1 MASNYAE
8 SWKNVYKQYA
18 GDINFVAG
26 DFDTLKTAIR
36 QYIVNQ
42 IPENFND
49 FSDSSEVG
57 MFSNSIAWLGE
68 NLHYRVDLS
77 VHNLFPQTT
86 ERKQALLDFVKMLS
100 YFPNRNNCAL
110 GLAKIQ
116 SVTTDEDIE
125 DSLGNNLSGVT
136 ITWDDASNDNWQEQF
151 LTVINAALASNNS
164 FGSPRKT
171 EQVGNITT
179 QIYQTAS
186 AVNQACVYSFSASV
200 NGNSLPFNVVN
211 ADIDLDTA
219 VLYEPTPAPENAF
232 QLIYRND
239 GAGNASSNTGF
250 FVMWKQGELISQKY
264 NFEERVQNV
273 RLEPDNVNVNNTD
286 VWFAEFDNST
296 GLTTT
301 IWNKIEKGDYLAYN
315 PSQSSKNSFKVETK
329 DNDAI
334 AVVFGDGNYTNIPYG
349 MYRLWYRVSNGN
361 TDIFI
366 RPDDIQ
372 NVSISIPYYSRNTTD
387 TNQYTLTI
395 EFSVVDFS
403 QIRQATATESLST
416 IRDAAPEVYS
426 TQNRM
431 VSAADYNRYPKIM
444 GDSITVLKSILRTY
458 SGNSRFI
465 KMSDPTGTYTA
476 INLLAKDGYLFG
488 ITDTLSETP
497 QTSESKEPEKMLYK
511 YVISKLTSIEIA
523 NLYYSMYD
531 GYMIPADSQATSYTW
546 VADSVSG
553 ATVAKG
559 FFKDGTE
566 VVPFDSINEVLE
578 VGDSICFVD
587 EENNQFWATVQGL
600 EGTGVNYALSISPIP
615 DTNKRWS
622 LRHGDAN
629 KSEFSKMN
637 RLNTYFTQSFL
648 EELVDKVEVASEGN
662 FGITFDALNRDW
674 VITTDTS
681 DDVKMI
687 MLEGGS
693 KVLNWFFR
701 LRYNRPTETWNIES
715 RSRSYIFGSKG
726 ENNFYFDTSKLDSNG
741 NFITNDY
748 VKVLA
753 VGSKEY
759 VWKPYDTISYDDGYV
774 NPARFKAQAFDA
786 QNSLNAINPMQ
797 FKEMT
802 EIKSDTMV
810 FYKDTETTVGE
821 QLDAIIK
828 DGTGIEGSMWGSTTE
843 SGYYYTR
850 YKCTIYPAG
859 TVLPHNIYAPINK
872 AGTYTRLSNG
882 KLRQFVGETFTKDSI
897 YDFDIVEYVK
907 SYDAYGIPTYFGEDG
922 YAYQYDALNKELKQ
936 IPNED
941 IIIEKGLNNLIFLW
955 VHYPTSKQ
963 ITDPSTTNI
972 VDMYI
977 MTSTYYEEV
986 ENWIAN
992 GKTGEFPTPPTA
1004 YELESQY
1011 ASLRKSKMISDT
1023 IIFHPVIYKRVFGL
1037 GSASSNKCLFKV
1049 MKANNLT
1056 SDNEIKQLVVSLID
1070 SYFKEFSVGQ
1080 SFFFTQMSTYIHDNS
1095 NGLIKSIVPVSA
1107 NANDVFGTLFEIGCE
1122 ENEMLLSTATV
1133 QNIQIVSTLDKET
1146 LNS

>member
-18 GDINFVAG
+18 GDVSFVAG
-26 DFDTLKTAIR
+26 DFGTLKTAIR

-42 IPENFND
+42 IPENYND

-110 GLAKIQ
+110 GLGKII
-116 SVTTDEDIE
+116 SVSTDEDVE
-125 DSLGNNLSGVT
+125 DSLGNNLNGIT
-136 ITWDDASNDNWQEQF
+136 ILWDDKSNDNWQEQF
-151 LTVINAALASNNS
+151 LTVVNSALSSNNS

-179 QIYQTAS
+179 QIYQTNS
-186 AVNQACVYSFSASV
+186 AVNQACVYSFSAIV
-200 NGNSLPFNVVN
+200 NGTGLPFNVVN
-211 ADIDLDTA
+211 ADIDLDNA
-219 VLYEPTPAPENAF
+219 VLYEPTPTPENAY

-239 GAGNASSNTGF
+239 GAGNSSINTGF
-250 FVMWKQGELISQKY
+250 FVMWKQGELFSKKY

-273 RLEPDNVNVNNTD
+273 RIEPDNVNVNNTD

-301 IWNKIEKGDYLAYN
+301 VWDKIEKGNYLAYN
-315 PSQSSKNSFKVETK
+315 SEQTSRNSFKVETK

-334 AVVFGDGNYTNIPYG
+334 AVVFGDGNFTNIPYG

-372 NVSISIPYYSRNTTD
+372 NVIISIPYYSRNTAD

-395 EFSVVDFS
+395 TFSVEDFS
-403 QIRQATATESLST
+403 HIRQATKTESLET
-416 IRDAAPEVYS
+416 IRASAPEVYS

-465 KMSDPTGTYTA
+465 KMSDPTGTYTSV
-476 INLLAKDGYLFG
+476 NLLAKDGYLFG
-488 ITDTLSETP
+488 ITNTLSETP
-497 QTSESKEPEKMLYK
+497 QTNESKEPEKMLYK
-511 YVISKLTSIEIA
+511 YVVSKLSDIETA
-523 NLYYSMYD
+523 NLYYAMYD
-531 GYMIPADSQATSYTW
+531 GFMIPADSQAEAYNWISME
-546 VADSVSG
+546 VSG
-553 ATVAKG
+553 ATIVKG
-559 FFKDGTE
+559 FLKDGTE
-566 VVPFDSINEVLE
+566 VVPFDTVNEVLE
-578 VGDSICFVD
+578 IGDALCFESSDGDIC
-587 EENNQFWATVQGL
+587 WSTVQGL
-600 EGTGVNYALSISPIP
+600 EGSGVNYSVSISPIP
-615 DTNKRWS
+615 DTDKSWK
-622 LRHGDAN
+622 LRHGD
-629 KSEFSKMN
+629 SSSSDYSKMN
-637 RLNTYFTQSFL
+637 RLNTYLTQSFL
-648 EELVDKVEVASEGN
+648 EELIDKVEIASESN
-662 FGITFDALNRDW
+662 FGITFDAMNREW

-687 MLEGGS
+687 TLDGGS
-693 KVLNWFFR
+693 KALNWFFR

-715 RSRSYIFGSKG
+715 RSRSYIFGSNG
-726 ENNFYFDTSKLDSNG
+726 ENNFYFDTSKLNPKG
-741 NFITNDY
+741 GFETNDY
-748 VKVLA
+748 IKVLA
-753 VGSKEY
+753 VGSKDY
-759 VWKPYDTISYDDGYV
+759 VWKPYDTISYEDGYV
-774 NPARFKAQAFDA
+774 NPARFKAQAYDA
-786 QNSLNAINPMQ
+786 LNSMNAINPMQ
-797 FKEMT
+797 FREMNS
-802 EIKSDTMV
+802 IKSDTMV
-810 FYKDTETTVGE
+810 FFKDTETTVGE
-821 QLDAIIK
+821 KIDAIIK
-828 DGTGIEGSMWGSTTE
+828 NEDGIGGSMWENTTRG
-843 SGYYYTR
+843 GYYFTH
-850 YKCTIYPAG
+850 YKCTIHPAG
-859 TVLPHNIYAPINK
+859 TVLPRNIYAPINK
-872 AGTYTRLSNG
+872 AGTFTRLSNG
-882 KLRQFVGETFTKDSI
+882 KLRQFVGETFVKDSI
-897 YDFDIVEYVK
+897 YDFDIVEYIE
-907 SYDAYGIPTYFGEDG
+907 SYDAYGKPTYFGEDG
-922 YAYQYDALNKELKQ
+922 YVYEYDAVSKDTEEVDRDTL
-936 IPNED
+936 
-941 IIIEKGLNNLIFLW
+941 IIENGLNNLIFLW

-977 MTSTYYEEV
+977 MTSTYYTAV
-986 ENWIAN
+986 ENWISN
-992 GKTGEFPTPPTA
+992 GKVGEFPTPPTA

-1011 ASLRKSKMISDT
+1011 SSLRENKMISDT
-1023 IIFHPVIYKRVFGL
+1023 IIFHPVVYKRVFGL

-1049 MKANNLT
+1049 MKSNDLT
-1056 SDNEIKQLVVSLID
+1056 SDNEVKQLVVSLID
-1070 SYFKEFSVGQ
+1070 KYFKEFTVGQ

-1107 NANDVFGTLFEIGCE
+1107 NANDLFGTLFEIGCE

-1146 LNS
+1146 LNN

>member
-1 MASNYAE
+1 MANYAE

-18 GDINFVAG
+18 GEINFVAG
-26 DFDTLKTAIR
+26 DFGTLKSAIR

-42 IPENFND
+42 IPENYND

-110 GLAKIQ
+110 GLGKIV
-116 SVTTDEDIE
+116 SVSTDEDVE
-125 DSLGNNLSGVT
+125 DSLGTSLAG
-136 ITWDDASNDNWQEQF
+136 ITVSWNDATNDNWQEQF
-151 LTVINAALASNNS
+151 LTVINAALSSNNS
-164 FGSPRKT
+164 YGNPRKT
-171 EQVGNITT
+171 EQVSNITT

-186 AVNQACVYSFSASV
+186 VVNQACVYSFSANV
-200 NGNSLPFNVVN
+200 NGSSLPFNVVN

-219 VLYEPTPAPENAF
+219 VLYEPTPVPENAF

-239 GAGNASSNTGF
+239 GAGNASINTGF
-250 FVMWKQGELISQKY
+250 FVMWKQGELISKRY
-264 NFEERVQNV
+264 NFEEKVQNV
-273 RLEPDNVNVNNTD
+273 RLEPDNVNINNTD

-301 IWNKIEKGDYLAYN
+301 VWDKIEKGEYLAYN
-315 PSQSSKNSFKVETK
+315 ANQTSKNSFKVETK

-361 TDIFI
+361 NDIFI

-372 NVSISIPYYSRNTTD
+372 NVSIVIPYNSRNTAD
-387 TNQYTLTI
+387 TNQYNLTI
-395 EFSVVDFS
+395 TFSVEDFS
-403 QIRQATATESLST
+403 HIRQATQTESVAT

-431 VSAADYNRYPKIM
+431 VTAADYNRYPKIM

-497 QTSESKEPEKMLYK
+497 QTLESEEPEKMLYK
-511 YVISKLTSIEIA
+511 YVISKLTSVEIS
-523 NLYYSMYD
+523 NLYYAMYD
-531 GYMIPADSQATSYTW
+531 GYMIPADSQAEPYAW
-546 VADSVSG
+546 VANSIAG

-559 FFKDGTE
+559 FLKDGTE
-566 VVPFDSINEVLE
+566 VVPFDTIKEVLE
-578 VGDSICFVD
+578 VGDALCFLD
-587 EENNQFWATVQGL
+587 KDGEPFWTTVQGM
-600 EGTGVNYALSISPIP
+600 EGSGVNYTISVSPVP
-615 DTNKRWS
+615 DTDKSWTV
-622 LRHGDAN
+622 RHGDAD
-629 KSEFSKMN
+629 KGEYSKMN
-637 RLNTYFTQSFL
+637 RLNTYFTQAFL
-648 EELVDKVEVASEGN
+648 EELLNKVEVASESN
-662 FGITFDALNRDW
+662 FGITFDAQNRDW
-674 VITTDTS
+674 VITTDTT

-687 MLEGGS
+687 TLEGGS

-701 LRYNRPTETWNIES
+701 MRYNRPTETWNIES
-715 RSRSYIFGSKG
+715 RSRTYIFGSKG

-741 NFITNDY
+741 NFVSNDY

-753 VGSKEY
+753 LGNKEY
-759 VWKPYDTISYDDGYV
+759 TWKPYDTISYEDGYV

-786 QNSLNAINPMQ
+786 LNSMNAINPMQ
-797 FKEMT
+797 FREMLS
-802 EIKSDTMV
+802 IKSDLMA

-821 QLDAIIK
+821 QINAIIK
-828 DGTGIEGSMWGSTTE
+828 NGNGLYGSMWESTNQT
-843 SGYYYTR
+843 GFYYTK
-850 YKCTIYPAG
+850 YQCAIYPAG
-859 TVLPHNIYAPINK
+859 TVLPHNIYAPINEP
-872 AGTYTRLSNG
+872 GTFTRLSNG
-882 KLRQFVGETFTKDSI
+882 KLRQFVGEVFVADSI
-897 YDFDIVEYVK
+897 YDFDIVEYIK
-907 SYDAYGIPTYFGEDG
+907 SYDSYGNPTYFGENG
-922 YAYQYDALNKELKQ
+922 YLYDYNASTKELEQ
-936 IPNED
+936 VADSN
-941 IIIEKGLNNLIFLW
+941 IIVENGLNDLIFLW

-977 MTSTYYEEV
+977 MTSSYYTAV

-992 GKTGEFPTPPTA
+992 GKTGEFPTAPTA

-1011 ASLRKSKMISDT
+1011 ASLRQNKMISDT
-1023 IIFHPVIYKRVFGL
+1023 IIFHPVIYKRVFGF
-1037 GSASSNKCLFKV
+1037 GAASSNKCLFKV
-1049 MKANNLT
+1049 MKANELT
-1056 SDNEIKQLVVSLID
+1056 SDNEIKQLVISLID
-1070 SYFKEFSVGQ
+1070 DYFKDFTVGQ

-1122 ENEMLLSTATV
+1122 ENELLLSTATV